1 MNHSFYKYFT
11 MSQLIYLSAAFCF
24 LAPPILSCAKP
35 GRWGRGLAGLYI
47 LGVLFVTVGIRLGP
61 LLAGSTDLS
70 AAPEVE
76 LTPFWSYAVLR
87 RADIRW
93 QIWLNILLFVPLG
106 FLLPWSG
113 AVWRRLWRTALAAL
127 ALSVLTEAAQ
137 YILRIGLCETDDV
150 IHNTLGAVIG
160 YGYWRLLDRLR
171 RWWNGRKRGNHAG
184 LSYGTHPEPGKS
196 GHGDGGHEI
205 GKEHRHE

>member
-1 MNHSFYKYFT
+1 MPKHFEEYTMYRYFT
-11 MSQLIYLSAAFCF
+11 MPQLIYLSAAFCF
-24 LAPPILSCAKP
+24 LAPPILSCLRP
-35 GRWGRGLAGLYI
+35 GRWGRGVAGLYI
-47 LGVLFVTVGIRLGP
+47 LGVLFVTVGIRLLP
-61 LLAGSTDLS
+61 LLAGAADLS
-70 AAPEVE
+70 SAPEVE

-160 YGYWRLLDRLR
+160 YGYWRLLDGFR
-171 RWWNGRKRGNHAG
+171 RRFLERRQDTSGARRRG
-184 LSYGTHPEPGKS
+184 EGKPRRR
-196 GHGDGGHEI
+196 E
-205 GKEHRHE
+205 GKP